1 MKTILLAAG
10 YGTRLYPL
18 TKNKP
23 KPLLEVA
30 GKPIIEHIIDKIVEI
45 TDIDRIYIVTNQ
57 KFTSNFEEWLKN
69 SKSKISIEIIN
80 DKTTSNEDRLGAVG
94 DINFVIETKQLNDDI
109 LVVAGDNLF
118 KLSLI
123 DLNNFFKEKNKTI
136 IALYDVKDREL
147 AKKYGIVAI
156 DENNKVTEFHE
167 KPIEP
172 KSTLASTGIYIFPKK
187 TINLI
192 KGYINEGNSPDKT
205 GEFLEWLFKKE
216 EVSGFVSKEPWY
228 DIGGFEQLEEA
239 RKEFKK

>member
-1 MKTILLAAG
+1 MKAILLAAG
-10 YGTRLYPL
+10 YATRLHPL

-30 GKPIIEHIIDKIVEI
+30 GKPIVEHIIDKIIEI

-57 KFTSNFEEWLKN
+57 KFTSNFEEWSKN
-69 SKSKISIEIIN
+69 HKSKISIEIIN

-94 DINFVIETKQLNDDI
+94 DVNFVIETKQPNEDI

-118 KLSLI
+118 ELSLV

-136 IALYDVKDREL
+136 IALYDVKDKEL

-156 DENNKVTEFHE
+156 NENNKVTEFHE
-167 KPIEP
+167 KPAEP
-172 KSTLASTGIYIFPKK
+172 KSTLASTGIYIFQKK

-192 KGYINEGNSPDKT
+192 KNYINEGNSPDKT

-216 EVSGFVSKEPWY
+216 EVYGFVSKEHWY
-228 DIGGFEQLEEA
+228 DIGSFEQLEEA